1 MTPMIDAIN
10 AATHATGI
18 SASSG
23 IGNNGIL
30 LTAPNNKDTV
40 ELRNYQI
47 GGAGSSTG
55 QTSAPMKVQSLQGG
69 VPFGNGVNLADA
81 ETGLAPAIS
90 QIRAGLD
97 HLALQRTKIGSYA
110 AAADIQTEILAQRA
124 LFVEKAVDKLESA
137 DLASVI
143 TELQSLLTT
152 KSAAQQVFAKIG
164 QQSLFDFI
172 R

>member
-1 MTPMIDAIN
+1 
-10 AATHATGI
+10 
-18 SASSG
+18 
-23 IGNNGIL
+23 
-30 LTAPNNKDTV
+30 
-40 ELRNYQI
+40 
-47 GGAGSSTG
+47 
-55 QTSAPMKVQSLQGG
+55 
-69 VPFGNGVNLADA
+69 
-81 ETGLAPAIS
+81 
-90 QIRAGLD
+90 
-97 HLALQRTKIGSYA
+97 KIGSYA